1 MSYVGERRGSDGHEA
16 GSGGRTRR
24 LTGLLPVVTWRHRSH
39 AWMGIWWTVG
49 VRVAIKDGVAG
60 APLAR
65 ARGTDV
71 VVADPP
77 GWRTLGSPV
86 RTDGVESG

>member
-1 MSYVGERRGSDGHEA
+1 MRVAIKGRGLERR
-16 GSGGRTRR
+16 
-24 LTGLLPVVTWRHRSH
+24 LLPRAVLMWSWLVCGGGAHGR
-39 AWMGIWWTVG
+39 VG
-49 VRVAIKDGVAG
+49 VRVAIKDGVAR

-71 VVADPP
+71 VVADLP